1 MTFQAEGDIVTPF
14 TSVRIYAI
22 WMQRPHERVSCM
34 HARFAYSK
42 ASKAGEDMHAR
53 FAYSKAGE
61 ELAMRFE
68 ELAIVHA
75 VV

>member
-1 MTFQAEGDIVTPF
+1 
-14 TSVRIYAI
+14 
-22 WMQRPHERVSCM
+22 M
-34 HARFAYSK
+34 HARFAYLK
-42 ASKAGEDMHAR
+42 ASKAGEDMHARFAYLKASKAGEDIDAR

-68 ELAIVHA
+68 ELAMVHA

>member
-14 TSVRIYAI
+14 MSVRIYAI
-22 WMQRPHERVSCM
+22 WMQRPHERVSRM
-34 HARFAYSK
+34 HARFAY
-42 ASKAGEDMHAR
+42 SKAGEDMHAR

-61 ELAMRFE
+61 ELAMRLE
-68 ELAIVHA
+68 ELAMVHA